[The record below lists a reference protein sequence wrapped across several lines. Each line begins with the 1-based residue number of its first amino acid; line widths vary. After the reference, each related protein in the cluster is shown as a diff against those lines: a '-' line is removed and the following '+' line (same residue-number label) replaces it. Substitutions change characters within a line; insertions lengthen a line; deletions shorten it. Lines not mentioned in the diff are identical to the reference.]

1 MPLRSGALKL
11 IGLSAAIAVGL
22 GIALLPT
29 PRGLSQQGHLVLAV
43 SAFSILL
50 WVLQTMNNGISS
62 VLMIGLMILV
72 GVRPTVALSGFAEP
86 SFWILLVVLFY
97 GFAMQRTGLA
107 QRLSFHILSL
117 FPRTYSGILW
127 AFFCIGLILALG
139 IPSMTVRTAIIV
151 PIAWALVQSLGLAP
165 RSRGTA
171 LIMVTVVEM
180 AVVPGLAFLYG
191 SLNGPVVEATFQT
204 KQLPL
209 TWTSYAV
216 VMTFPTLVLSVL
228 IVFANQLVLKPPE
241 PLQVS
246 GDFSKVQLKAMGTI
260 KRTELVTAVVVILSI
275 VFWATGRMHH
285 LPSFLVGTFALA
297 IFGLFGIVRDADIA
311 TGVSWSLLLY
321 LGGIL
326 SLANAIQEFKI
337 TDWLAGYMIPV
348 VNHLASSAVLL
359 LVVTALAMLVLR
371 FLDPS
376 AFVAIPVL
384 FLPIVDTS
392 TKHGVPPIILMAP
405 ILLASAPFW
414 LSYENF
420 WIAMGEGMT
429 SGQAYSASQ
438 RMWLANTYALIC
450 VITVM
455 ISVAYWKLVGLL

>member
-1 MPLRSGALKL
+1 MG
-11 IGLSAAIAVGL
+11 AAIVVGL
-22 GIALLPT
+22 GTVLLPT
-29 PRGLSQQGHLVLAV
+29 PHGLSRPAHLIVAV
-43 SAFSILL
+43 TAFSILL
-50 WVLQTMNNGISS
+50 WVFQIMNNGISS

-72 GVRPTVALSGFAEP
+72 GVRPALALSGFAGP
-86 SFWILLVVLFY
+86 AFWILLVVLFY

-107 QRLSFHILSL
+107 QRLSFYILSL
-117 FPRTYSGILW
+117 FPITYSGILW
-127 AFFCIGLILALG
+127 AFFLIGAILALG
-139 IPSMTVRTAIIV
+139 IPSMTVRTAIMV
-151 PIAWALVQSLGLAP
+151 PIAWALVQSLRLAP

-171 LIMVTVVEM
+171 LIMLTVVEM

-209 TWTSYAV
+209 TWTSYATT
-216 VMTFPTLVLSVL
+216 MAFPTLILSVL
-228 IVFANQLVLKPPE
+228 IVFANQLVLKPE
-241 PLQVS
+241 AALQVS
-246 GDFSKVQLKAMGTI
+246 DDFAKAQLKAMGTI
-260 KRTELVTAVVVILSI
+260 KRTEWVTAIVVILSI
-275 VFWATGRMHH
+275 AFWATGRMHH

-297 IFGLFGIVRDADIA
+297 IFGLFGIVRDVDIA

-326 SLANAIQEFKI
+326 SLANVIQEFKI
-337 TDWLAGYMIPV
+337 TDWLAGYMIPIA
-348 VNHLASSAVLL
+348 NRLAFSTVSL
-359 LVVTALAMLVLR
+359 LVITAFAMLLLR

-392 TKHGVPPIILMAP
+392 TVHGVPPMVLMGP

-438 RMWLANTYALIC
+438 RVWLANAYALIC
-450 VITVM
+450 LIVVPV
-455 ISVAYWKLVGLL
+455 SVLYWRLVGLL